1 MEQILTT
8 SLSVGTRRCTENQSF
23 DIQPSVAVILNE
35 FYENTERDNEVKIEI
50 KKSL

>member
-1 MEQILTT
+1 MVQGYVLKI
-8 SLSVGTRRCTENQSF
+8 SLF